1 MIEALSTHRNRVL
14 TVVFLAIAAAFAGAA
29 VLVGISDNAPGIAL
43 AYGAAA
49 VLVLAVVHPWRTS
62 KKFRYLLYGSF
73 VGFFVF
79 VLVHNVFEVVAE
91 RMGGP
96 GFVVAI
102 LQGIQVAAFLIAV
115 LVCPP
120 AVIIGATG
128 AVVMAIRNRRRA
140 VPDAGT
146 LA

>member
-1 MIEALSTHRNRVL
+1 VIEALSTHRNRVL
-14 TVVFLAIAAAFAGAA
+14 TVVFLAIAAAFAAA
-29 VLVGISDNAPGIAL
+29 GGLVGISDNPPGILL

-62 KKFRYLLYGSF
+62 KTFRYLLYGSLA
-73 VGFFVF
+73 GFFVF
-79 VLVHNVFEVVAE
+79 AFVHNVFEVIAE

-96 GFVVAI
+96 GFLYAV

-120 AVIIGATG
+120 AVIIGAVG
-128 AVVMAIRNRRRA
+128 AVVLWIRNRRRA
-140 VPDAGT
+140 EA
-146 LA
+146 